1 MNLILEAILS
11 FFFSK
16 YNFSEK
22 KYINAVA
29 KGIILGFFIFLLI
42 LSNIIIDPESELIF
56 LRLFYPFLVSIAG
69 GVIIT
74 SLLYIIDYIF
84 NDNI

>member
-16 YNFSEK
+16 YDFSEK
-22 KYINAVA
+22 KYINAVT

-42 LSNIIIDPESELIF
+42 LSNIIIDPESELIL
-56 LRLFYPFLVSIAG
+56 LRLFYPFLVSIVG